1 MQSTTLCLELSPLFF
16 KGLGTLRTEA
26 LFVFLNK
33 EEMRRLCVNPVKLLK
48 SPQPKLLD
56 ESILFSLIEQVYSSA
71 SIR

>member
-1 MQSTTLCLELSPLFF
+1 MQ
-16 KGLGTLRTEA
+16 TEA

-33 EEMRRLCVNPVKLLK
+33 EEMRRLCVNRVKLLK